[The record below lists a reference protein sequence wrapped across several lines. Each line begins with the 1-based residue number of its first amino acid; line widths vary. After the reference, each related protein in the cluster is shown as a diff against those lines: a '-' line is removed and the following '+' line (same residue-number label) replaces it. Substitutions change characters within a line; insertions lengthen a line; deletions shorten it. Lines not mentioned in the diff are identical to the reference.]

1 MAGVGSDRDRGRFF
15 SHMSESRQALFVK
28 NFTKSACP
36 AFWEG
41 EKPREQPLET
51 LFEQLNAALKVRLC
65 IAGHTGSTS
74 PPARA
79 SFAVMLTASR
89 LIFPALIALLSCAHA
104 ASKSRPVSAAGK
116 PNVLFII
123 ADDLR
128 DYAAWMRGHPQSV
141 TPNMDRLAKMGMR
154 FTNAH
159 CNYALCNPSRT
170 SLLTGML
177 PSSSGVFGN
186 EQDWRRSVQIAGK
199 PTLPE
204 HFKAMGYTTVAA
216 GKIFHANHGGP
227 EGRLT
232 GWHGGR
238 RGFEQDSAWNL
249 RFPQPGVQIPDLP
262 VHTGQNFNG
271 LNIWHWDWGGI
282 PVAEEKT
289 DDGQIAAFAAE
300 FLTQKQKKPFFLAL
314 GLYRPHSPWYVPQKY
329 FDSLPLDSIKLPEV
343 KADDLDDVPAIAKTH
358 LSKEGYHK
366 LILEKNLWK
375 DAVRA
380 YLASVA
386 FCDAM
391 LGRILAAVESGPNAK
406 NTIIVFTSDHGWYLG
421 EKQMWH
427 KGRLWEPAT
436 RVPLSIYAP
445 GITQPDSLSAQP
457 VALIDLYPTLCDLTR
472 LPLPRHL
479 DGSSLKPLLLDP
491 AAKRDH
497 PAVTCMGG
505 GKNAGYAARD
515 ERWRYIRYADGSEE
529 LYDHQT
535 DPHEWTNLAAEP
547 EHAAQKT
554 ALAAFFPKEFKSALR
569 PAAEIIGAVSPSG
582 SDDLTLNIG
591 DTISAA
597 EAPKLQG
604 RGVFIDAAFEFDPLV
619 DQDSTLLAQGDDQ
632 SGYVL
637 HMVASQPTLTVFVD
651 GREKT
656 ISGAALE
663 KGRVNIRVQIDTG
676 GVITIAVPGHSEV
689 LAVAPFEQ
697 GFPQEPKTGIAVG
710 QSFGILKVAKYPNS
724 TPFDGQ
730 VYRLHLTILPP
741 HQTSPASAPQA
752 PDQNH

>member
-1 MAGVGSDRDRGRFF
+1 MSAG
-15 SHMSESRQALFVK
+15 AAVK
-28 NFTKSACP
+28 PKTRTPSA
-36 AFWEG
+36 
-41 EKPREQPLET
+41 
-51 LFEQLNAALKVRLC
+51 V
-65 IAGHTGSTS
+65 
-74 PPARA
+74 
-79 SFAVMLTASR
+79 
-89 LIFPALIALLSCAHA
+89 
-104 ASKSRPVSAAGK
+104 GK

-128 DYAAWMRGHPQSV
+128 DYPAWLGGHPQSV
-141 TPNMDRLAKMGMR
+141 TPNMDRLAKLGMR

-186 EQDWRRSVQIAGK
+186 EQDWRRSVRVVGK

-204 HFKAMGYTTVAA
+204 YFKSQGYTTAAA

-227 EGRLT
+227 EGRLA

-238 RGFEQDSAWNL
+238 RGFEQDSAWTL
-249 RFPQPGVQIPDLP
+249 RFPEAGVQIPDLP

-271 LNIWHWDWGGI
+271 LNIWHWDWGAI

-289 DDGQIAAFAAE
+289 DDGQIAAFATD
-300 FLTQKQKKPFFLAL
+300 FLAQKQKKPFFLAL

-329 FDSLPLDSIKLPEV
+329 FDALPPLDAIKLPEV

-358 LSKEGYHK
+358 LKEGYHQ
-366 LILEKNLWK
+366 LIVEKHLWK

-391 LGRILAAVESGPNAK
+391 LGRILEAVEKGPNAK
-406 NTIIVFTSDHGWYLG
+406 DTIIVFTSDHGWYLG

-427 KGRLWEPAT
+427 KGKLWEETT

-445 GITQPDSLSAQP
+445 GVTQPDSTSAQP
-457 VALIDLYPTLCDLTR
+457 VALIDLYPTLCDLTKLL
-472 LPLPRHL
+472 LPEHL
-479 DGSSLKPLLLDP
+479 DGSSLKPLLQDP
-491 AAKRDH
+491 TVKRDH
-497 PAVTCMGG
+497 PAITCMGG

-535 DPHEWTNLAAEP
+535 DPHEWTNLANKP
-547 EHAAQKT
+547 EHT
-554 ALAAFFPKEFKSALR
+554 ALKEKLSSFFPKEFKSAER
-569 PAAEIIGAVSPSG
+569 PAAEIVGAASPAG
-582 SDDLTLNIG
+582 SVDLVLQMG
-591 DTISAA
+591 DAIRAD
-597 EAPKLQG
+597 EAPKIQG
-604 RGVFIDAAFEFDPLV
+604 RGVFIDAAFEFDPQV
-619 DQDSTLLAQGDDQ
+619 DQDSTLLAQGDEQ

-637 HMVASQPTLTVFVD
+637 HLVAAQPTLTVFANGQSTAVS
-651 GREKT
+651 T
-656 ISGAALE
+656 ATLE
-663 KGRVNIRVQIDTG
+663 KGRVNLRAQIDTG
-676 GVITIAVPGHSEV
+676 GVITLAAPGHSEV
-689 LAVAPFEQ
+689 LGVASFTQ
-697 GFPQEPKTGIAVG
+697 GFPQEPKAGIFAG
-710 QSFGILKVAKYPNS
+710 QSFGILKASKYPNS

-730 VYRLHLTILPP
+730 VYRLNLTILPP
-741 HQTSPASAPQA
+741 HVRPAPLPAPA
-752 PDQNH
+752 KNP

>member
-1 MAGVGSDRDRGRFF
+1 MLSPSCILLF
-15 SHMSESRQALFVK
+15 AL
-28 NFTKSACP
+28 
-36 AFWEG
+36 
-41 EKPREQPLET
+41 
-51 LFEQLNAALKVRLC
+51 
-65 IAGHTGSTS
+65 
-74 PPARA
+74 
-79 SFAVMLTASR
+79 
-89 LIFPALIALLSCAHA
+89 ALLAVPAGA
-104 ASKSRPVSAAGK
+104 AVKSKTKVISADGK

-128 DYAAWMRGHPQSV
+128 DYAGWMGGHPQSV

-177 PSSSGVFGN
+177 PSSSGVFDN

-204 HFKAMGYTTVAA
+204 HFKAQGYTTAAA
-216 GKIFHANHGGP
+216 GKIYHANHGGP
-227 EGRLT
+227 EGRLA

-238 RGFEQDSAWNL
+238 RGFELDSAWDL
-249 RFPQPGVQIPDLP
+249 RFPQAGVQIPDLP

-282 PVAEEKT
+282 PVEDDKT
-289 DDGQIAAFAAE
+289 DDGQIATFAAE

-329 FDSLPLDSIKLPEV
+329 FDALSLDSIKLPEV
-343 KADDLDDVPAIAKTH
+343 KADDLDDVPAIAKSH
-358 LSKEGYHK
+358 LKEGYHQ

-380 YLASVA
+380 YLANVA

-391 LGRILAAVESGPNAK
+391 LGRILASVESGPNAK

-427 KGRLWEPAT
+427 KGKLWEPTT

-445 GITQPDSLSAQP
+445 GVTQPDSLSSQP
-457 VALIDLYPTLCDLTR
+457 VALIDLYPTLCDLTK
-472 LPLPRHL
+472 LPLPEHL

-491 AAKRDH
+491 TTKRDR
-497 PAVTCMGG
+497 PAITCMSG

-529 LYDHQT
+529 LYDHQA
-535 DPHEWTNLAAEP
+535 DPNEWTNLAAKP
-547 EHAAQKT
+547 EHAALKST
-554 ALAAFFPKEFKSALR
+554 LAGFFPMEFKSAVR
-569 PAAEIIGAVSPSG
+569 PTAEILGAASPAG
-582 SDDLTLNIG
+582 SVDLLLNIG
-591 DTISAA
+591 DVLSAA

-619 DQDSTLLAQGDDQ
+619 DQDSTLLAQGDEQ
-632 SGYVL
+632 SGYAL
-637 HMVASQPTLTVFVD
+637 HLVASQPTLTVFTN
-651 GREKT
+651 GKSTT

-663 KGRVNIRVQIDTG
+663 KGRANIRAQIDTG

-689 LAVAPFEQ
+689 LGVVTFEQ
-697 GFPQEPKTGIAVG
+697 GFPQEPKAGVLAG
-710 QSFGILKVAKYPNS
+710 QSFGILKVAKFPNS
-724 TPFDGQ
+724 TPFDGT
-730 VYRLHLTILPP
+730 VYRLKLTILPP
-741 HQTSPASAPQA
+741 HNATEQPAARVPEKN
-752 PDQNH
+752 P

>member
-1 MAGVGSDRDRGRFF
+1 M
-15 SHMSESRQALFVK
+15 MSFHSCIVLFALGLLAATADAAVK
-28 NFTKSACP
+28 SK
-36 AFWEG
+36 
-41 EKPREQPLET
+41 
-51 LFEQLNAALKVRLC
+51 
-65 IAGHTGSTS
+65 
-74 PPARA
+74 AR
-79 SFAVMLTASR
+79 V
-89 LIFPALIALLSCAHA
+89 
-104 ASKSRPVSAAGK
+104 VSAVGK

-128 DYAAWMRGHPQSV
+128 DYAGWMGGHPQSV

-204 HFKAMGYTTVAA
+204 HFKAQGYTAAAA

-227 EGRLT
+227 EGRLA

-238 RGFEQDSAWNL
+238 RGFEQDSAWDL
-249 RFPQPGVQIPDLP
+249 RFPQAGVQIPDLP
-262 VHTGQNFNG
+262 VRTGQNFNG

-289 DDGQIAAFAAE
+289 DDGQIATFAAE

-329 FDSLPLDSIKLPEV
+329 FDALPLDSIKLPEV
-343 KADDLDDVPAIAKTH
+343 KADDLEDVPAIAKTY
-358 LSKEGYHK
+358 LKEGLHK
-366 LILEKNLWK
+366 QILEKNLWK

-391 LGRILAAVESGPNAK
+391 LGRILEAVEKGPNAK

-427 KGRLWEPAT
+427 KGRLWEPTT
-436 RVPLSIYAP
+436 RVPLSIYVP
-445 GITQPDSLSAQP
+445 GVTQPDSVSAQP
-457 VALIDLYPTLCDLTR
+457 VALIDLYPTLCDLTK
-472 LPLPRHL
+472 LPLPEHL
-479 DGSSLKPLLLDP
+479 DGSSLKPLLRDP
-491 AAKRDH
+491 TTKRDH
-497 PAVTCMGG
+497 PAITCMSG

-529 LYDHQT
+529 LFDHQA
-535 DPHEWTNLAAEP
+535 DPHEWTNLAAKP
-547 EHAAQKT
+547 EHAALKAT
-554 ALAAFFPKEFKSALR
+554 LAGFFPKEFKSAVR
-569 PAAEIIGAVSPSG
+569 PVAEIISSPSPAG
-582 SDDLTLNIG
+582 SFDLALNIG
-591 DTISAA
+591 DVLSAA
-597 EAPKLQG
+597 DAPKLQG
-604 RGVFIDAAFEFDPLV
+604 RGVFIDASFDFDPLV
-619 DQDSTLLAQGDDQ
+619 DQDSTLLAQGDEQ
-632 SGYVL
+632 SGYAL
-637 HMVASQPTLTVFVD
+637 HLLASQPTLTVFTN
-651 GREKT
+651 GRSTT

-663 KGRVNIRVQIDTG
+663 KGRVHMRAQIDTG
-676 GVITIAVPGHSEV
+676 GVITLAVPGHSEV
-689 LAVAPFEQ
+689 LGVAPFDQ
-697 GFPQEPKTGIAVG
+697 GFPQEPKSGIAAG
-710 QSFGILKVAKYPNS
+710 QSFGILKLAQYPNS
-724 TPFDGQ
+724 TPFDGV
-730 VYRLHLTILPP
+730 VYRLKLTILPP
-741 HQTSPASAPQA
+741 HKAPMVSTAQA
-752 PDQNH
+752 PAKVPQ

>member
-1 MAGVGSDRDRGRFF
+1 MSFF
-15 SHMSESRQALFVK
+15 NRLFLCALVTLMS
-28 NFTKSACP
+28 
-36 AFWEG
+36 
-41 EKPREQPLET
+41 
-51 LFEQLNAALKVRLC
+51 
-65 IAGHTGSTS
+65 
-74 PPARA
+74 
-79 SFAVMLTASR
+79 
-89 LIFPALIALLSCAHA
+89 
-104 ASKSRPVSAAGK
+104 VSAVSAVSAGAAVKPKTRTPSAVGK

-128 DYAAWMRGHPQSV
+128 DYPAWLGGHPQSV
-141 TPNMDRLAKMGMR
+141 TPNMDRLAKLGMR

-186 EQDWRRSVQIAGK
+186 EQDWRRSVRVVGK

-204 HFKAMGYTTVAA
+204 YFKSQGYTTAAA

-227 EGRLT
+227 EGRLA

-238 RGFEQDSAWNL
+238 RGFEQDSAWTL
-249 RFPQPGVQIPDLP
+249 RFPEAGVQIPDLP

-271 LNIWHWDWGGI
+271 LNIWHWDWGAI

-289 DDGQIAAFAAE
+289 DDGQIAAFATD
-300 FLTQKQKKPFFLAL
+300 FLAQKQKKPFFLAL

-329 FDSLPLDSIKLPEV
+329 FDALPPLDAIKLPEV

-358 LSKEGYHK
+358 LKEGYHQ
-366 LILEKNLWK
+366 LIVEKHLWK

-391 LGRILAAVESGPNAK
+391 LGRILEAVEKGPNAK
-406 NTIIVFTSDHGWYLG
+406 DTIIVFTSDHGWYLG

-427 KGRLWEPAT
+427 KGKLWEETT

-445 GITQPDSLSAQP
+445 GVTQPDSTSAQP
-457 VALIDLYPTLCDLTR
+457 VALIDLYPTLCDLTKLL
-472 LPLPRHL
+472 LPEHL
-479 DGSSLKPLLLDP
+479 DGSSLKPLLQDP
-491 AAKRDH
+491 TVKCDH
-497 PAVTCMGG
+497 PAITCMGG

-535 DPHEWTNLAAEP
+535 DPHEWTNLANKP
-547 EHAAQKT
+547 EHT
-554 ALAAFFPKEFKSALR
+554 ALKEKLASFFPKEFKSAER
-569 PAAEIIGAVSPSG
+569 PAAEIVGAASPAG
-582 SDDLTLNIG
+582 SVDLVLQMG
-591 DTISAA
+591 DAIRAD
-597 EAPKLQG
+597 EAPKIQG
-604 RGVFIDAAFEFDPLV
+604 RGVFIDAAFEFDPQV
-619 DQDSTLLAQGDDQ
+619 DQDSTLLAQGDEQ

-637 HMVASQPTLTVFVD
+637 HLVAAQPTLTVFANGQSTAVS
-651 GREKT
+651 T
-656 ISGAALE
+656 ATLE
-663 KGRVNIRVQIDTG
+663 KGRVNLRAQIDTG
-676 GVITIAVPGHSEV
+676 GVITLAAPGHSEV
-689 LAVAPFEQ
+689 LGVASFTQ
-697 GFPQEPKTGIAVG
+697 GFPQEPKAGIFAG
-710 QSFGILKVAKYPNS
+710 QSFGILKASKYPNS

-730 VYRLHLTILPP
+730 VYRLNLTILPP
-741 HQTSPASAPQA
+741 HVRPAPLPAPA
-752 PDQNH
+752 KNP